1 MRGEKGVTVVLDDIV
16 KFSNESGSLV
26 VRQVKVH
33 RLDMGSRV
41 PVAKAEARLPVMVL
55 SVEMIAAPLVIWGE
69 AG

>member
-41 PVAKAEARLPVMVL
+41 PVAKAGAGHSGYVDCAARRLRLIASPVL
-55 SVEMIAAPLVIWGE
+55 R
-69 AG
+69 